1 MIPDRRCLLSLCMIS
16 KIYALLSGPRPSR
29 CLHRFLLQETMWVFS
44 PCVVVVRGVSTE
56 AWHAVLP
63 PRVWATGPSLCNSV
77 TSHFLPLFYPLLV
90 CLSEFLFFQKKSTQV
105 IIVHDCILY
114 SWKCTNCPFWM
125 AMLTNATWRLLWN
138 TICTTDTCFAYN
150 LFVFFSWSSLT
161 VYHALLI
168 SGISQRQHF
177 KFNLLCLP
185 VRYP

>member
-90 CLSEFLFFQKKSTQV
+90 CLSEFLFFQKKINTGYHCARLHSLLLE
-105 IIVHDCILY
+105 VHQPSLLDGHAHKCHLKIALKHHLYDRHLFCI
-114 SWKCTNCPFWM
+114 
-125 AMLTNATWRLLWN
+125 
-138 TICTTDTCFAYN
+138 
-150 LFVFFSWSSLT
+150 
-161 VYHALLI
+161 
-168 SGISQRQHF
+168 
-177 KFNLLCLP
+177 
-185 VRYP
+185 